1 MGEISVLFELAYD
14 SYLELGTKHLKKQS
28 LETFIKNFNLHIMP
42 YFKGTD
48 IFKLTKLDFL
58 KWKNIII
65 SMNYSNSF
73 NNSLYVCFNQFIQFC
88 CDYLDLSYNYLK
100 LIGNFKRKYELK
112 KYDYYTLDEFNLFI
126 NGVDDYMYRLFFTF
140 LFFTGVRPGEAMAL
154 RFSDFNDNYVHINHN
169 LTSKGG
175 RILDT
180 PKNISSNR
188 FVVIDDYLISE
199 LCKLKDYYILKY
211 NDVRFDYFIFGGLK
225 PLAPTTINRI
235 KLNAC
240 SKVNIR
246 PITLHQFRHSHATL
260 LVNEGIPISDV
271 SKRLGHSKIS
281 TTLDIYVHNN
291 LEQEKRVLSTLN
303 SLRLNAHQKF

>member
-1 MGEISVLFELAYD
+1 MLFELAYD
-14 SYLELGTKHLKKQS
+14 NYLELGTTHLKKQS
-28 LETFIKNFNLHIMP
+28 VETFWKNFNLHIMP

-58 KWKNIII
+58 KWKNIIL

-88 CDYLDLSYNYLK
+88 CDYLDLSCNYLK
-100 LIGNFKRKYELK
+100 EIGNFKRKYELK

-126 NGVDDYMYRLFFTF
+126 SGVDDHIYKLFFTF

-154 RFSDFNDNYVHINHN
+154 RFSDLIDNYIHINHN

-188 FVVIDDYLISE
+188 VIIIDDYLINE

-211 NDVRFDYFIFGGLK
+211 NYECFDYFIFGGLK
-225 PLAPTTINRI
+225 PLAPTTINRV
-235 KLNAC
+235 KFKAC
-240 SKVNIR
+240 SKANIR

-303 SLRLNAHQKF
+303 SLRLNILEKF